1 MIIKIFIPPLLSH
14 YQKNTQQQ
22 IIPQYNS
29 LFFFVKTFSCTYITP
44 LNFIASAEEKKLWTQ
59 ISLAV
64 ALSVVDHES
73 EK

>member
-29 LFFFVKTFSCTYITP
+29 LFFRENVFMYLHHTSKFHSI
-44 LNFIASAEEKKLWTQ
+44 SRRKKLWTQ

>member
-14 YQKNTQQQ
+14 YQKKKLNNKLFPN
-22 IIPQYNS
+22 II

-59 ISLAV
+59 KSLAV